1 MNPLFEK
8 CVYGMLCFR
17 TKVFFDL
24 MSPFFNELVDI
35 VTDIA
40 YLYKITDD
48 GYEQYIATDRFVYGL
63 LIAFALLG
71 MIKFFYLLH
80 LTRFLNKFDSRN

>member
-1 MNPLFEK
+1 
-8 CVYGMLCFR
+8 
-17 TKVFFDL
+17 

-80 LTRFLNKFDSRN
+80 LTRFLNKFDSRNWFFVKF